1 MARVILADLKSADAN
16 GICVGHYFALASNY
30 DQVFSPHCDFKI
42 SGGPL
47 YEKQFKKE
55 SLIVLPHSFVE
66 GDNKLK
72 NFFRMLFNAKKL
84 FSSIDK
90 DDVVII
96 QDSQPAMILFVLL
109 LTYFGK
115 ANLFQIHY
123 SEGPMRRWYFRA
135 MMKFARRNIKGVLC
149 PNENVGKAYA
159 VPYICVPDYIYVEQ
173 KSFSKKQYAEKKI
186 DFMSIGRIVNDKG
199 ILETAKAF
207 VNSPHSLLI
216 AGKPDENFDVKQL
229 VMTAEKNK
237 KISVFLDYLSES
249 DFKRYIEES
258 RYCILNYQGS
268 YVERSSGVVLDTLFK
283 GVPIVGRRCRALQFI
298 EDYGMG
304 FLYDDIN
311 DFDFSKILDPI
322 IWQKC
327 VDAIDVY
334 KKQFEEYNKS
344 LLNFVGVK
352 N

>member
-1 MARVILADLKSADAN
+1 MSQVIIADLKSADAN
-16 GICVGHYFALASNY
+16 GVCVGHFFALASNY
-30 DQVFSPHCDFKI
+30 DKIFGPHCNFKI

-47 YEKQFKKE
+47 YKKQFKKE
-55 SLIVLPHSFVE
+55 SLLSLPYSYIE

-72 NFFRMLFNAKKL
+72 NFFRMLLNAKKL
-84 FSSIDK
+84 FSSIEK
-90 DDVVII
+90 NDVIII
-96 QDSQPAMILFVLL
+96 QDSQPTMILFAIL

-123 SEGPMRRWYFRA
+123 SEEPMRRWYFRA
-135 MMKFARRNIKGVLC
+135 MMKLARRNIKGVIC

-159 VPYICVPDYIYVEQ
+159 VPYICVPDYIYIEQ
-173 KSFSKKQYAEKKI
+173 KTLSKRTFAEKRI

-207 VNSPHSLLI
+207 VNLSHSLLI
-216 AGKPDENFDVKQL
+216 AGKPDENFDVDQL
-229 VMTAEKNK
+229 MMTAEKNK
-237 KISVFLDYLSES
+237 KISVFLDYISEN
-249 DFKRYIEES
+249 DFNRYIDES

-283 GVPIVGRRCRALQFI
+283 GVPIVGHRCRALQFI

-311 DFDFSKILDPI
+311 DFEFSRILDPI

-334 KKQFEEYNKS
+334 KKQFEDHKKR